1 MKIALISDTHG
12 MLPDVPKE
20 ARIIIHA
27 GDIGVD
33 CDPITWFRDVLY
45 PWARKVNKPI
55 YATFGNHDR
64 IGERHAVP
72 AGCPSNLDLLTDCAI
87 GIQGVNYWFS
97 PWSPQFFDWAF
108 MADEETLAKKYARI
122 PDDTEVIVTH
132 CPPLGAGDVTT
143 MTLRTGSVALAERMK
158 QLPRLRLVVCGH
170 IHEAFGDYMLD
181 GVRVLNVSHVDEMY
195 RPKHKPVVIDLDE
208 LQTGSGTV
216 TDAER
221 AQTPRRSAAPK

>member
-12 MLPDVPKE
+12 MLPEIPRDVDVV
-20 ARIIIHA
+20 IHA

-33 CDPITWFRDVLY
+33 RDPINWFRDTLY
-45 PWARKVNKPI
+45 PWARKVGKPI

-72 AGCPSNLDLLTDCAI
+72 AGCPSNLDLLVDCAV
-87 GIQGVNYWFS
+87 GINGVAFWFS

-122 PDDTEVIVTH
+122 PEDTEVIVTH
-132 CPPLGAGDVTT
+132 APPFGAGDVTT
-143 MTLRTGSVALAERMK
+143 MKLRTGSTALAERMA

-170 IHEAFGDYMLD
+170 IHEAHGDYQLN
-181 GVRVLNVSHVDEMY
+181 GVRVLNVSYVDEMY
-195 RPKHKPVVIDLDE
+195 RPKHKPTIVELTETMAGHDE
-208 LQTGSGTV
+208 LLN
-216 TDAER
+216 
-221 AQTPRRSAAPK
+221 SAKLELDR